1 MSKVPDNFGEDIE
14 SFKTEQKENALY
26 YKRKNEYLEKE
37 IKELDEERTK
47 LRAELR
53 RFAGFYAKVDQE
65 GLDEE
70 KKRFLDDVII
80 NLRQGDFKLPLTDK
94 SKELQK
100 QVDKLQTILTSYD
113 TIIEK
118 QRMYQPAGDAQEASM
133 NQQQFQA
140 LLEAIKEQ
148 KRELEDM
155 KGAIQDQQLSVQP
168 VNSIQRKTAL
178 RNTSKAGV
186 PTPLNESGGLRTS
199 KFGALNKDHIDQG
212 EYEAEE
218 QLQAMDS
225 QHRFTINDK
234 NRPPR
239 PIAGIFGDWTEATEG
254 ESFKFGSKLQLK
266 PYDEE
271 LAGMDMDKAKYY
283 IAVLQLHNMETMEL
297 VHRREQDSNVL
308 VEELQHLRD
317 QLRKALL
324 LQDELFARHHY
335 EVKKIDEQS
344 ASLKKENQD
353 LKTVN
358 MEFSHKIE
366 MFEKSLS
373 AIQSKSSHITE
384 GRLAELT
391 KNCAIA
397 ETNIIKLSRKYGALE
412 SEHSELSR
420 SWKIVEADHA
430 ERESAL
436 VEKMNRLLE
445 WKSDASQKVTIL
457 MERLQFSVPKEEHEA
472 LKSSYEVLNQKYAS
486 LKANENILTQQNL
499 EYKGFERERAEQM
512 DMRRKLEE
520 ELSHLEDE
528 YNVLHLRLCSL
539 DATYNRHTQIFK
551 RIATI
556 LKTNN
561 MSPLVLF
568 QSMDANRDGYLSSAE
583 FFRSLDSMGV
593 GMNEEEARGFFG
605 FLDIDAS
612 GSIDY
617 MEFARK
623 LRRFGVVLRSKEEE
637 VVTRLWNGIV
647 KANLTLETAFKII
660 DKQGQNSVGFNDM
673 MTAFKDLNVEVD
685 ARTASEFFKIVDV
698 SDNGSISAAEFYHI
712 FKKYNKQNENV
723 LSPDSTLD
731 WKMELMVRMDRLA
744 KEKGKSLEEIFTDMD
759 EDKNGR
765 ISENEFRR
773 IFLKMGIRIQ
783 PEEFKNLFF
792 AIDRNRSGEITYPE
806 LLDYINVGSPH
817 PGRQEAEREARP
829 HEDDRPEAQV
839 RLSDERRL

>member
-53 RFAGFYAKVDQE
+53 RFAGFYAKVDHE

-80 NLRQGDFKLPLTDK
+80 NLRQGDFKLPVTDK

-100 QVDKLQTILTSYD
+100 QVEKLQTILTSYD

-118 QRMYQPAGDAQEASM
+118 QRMYHPSGDVPESSM

-140 LLEAIKEQ
+140 LLDAIKEQ

-155 KGAIQDQQLSVQP
+155 KGAIQDQQLTIQP
-168 VNSIQRKTAL
+168 VNSLQRKTAA
-178 RNTSKAGV
+178 RNASKAGV
-186 PTPLNESGGLRTS
+186 PNSLNDSAAVRTS
-199 KFGALNKDHIDQG
+199 KLATLNKDHLDQDLQ
-212 EYEAEE
+212 EE
-218 QLQAMDS
+218 DLQAFNS
-225 QHRFTINDK
+225 QHRFAINDK

-297 VHRREQDSNVL
+297 VHRREQEFNV
-308 VEELQHLRD
+308 VVDELQHLRD

-324 LQDELFARHHY
+324 LQDELFSRHHF
-335 EVKKIDEQS
+335 EIKKIDEQT
-344 ASLKKENQD
+344 ATLRKDNED

-373 AIQSKSSHITE
+373 AIQSKSSHIVE

-436 VEKMNRLLE
+436 IEKMNRLLE
-445 WKSDASQKVTIL
+445 WKGDASQKVTIL
-457 MERLQFSVPKEEHEA
+457 MDRLQSSVPKEDHEA
-472 LKSSYEVLNQKYAS
+472 LKSSFEVLNQKYAS

-499 EYKGFERERAEQM
+499 EFKGMERERAEQM
-512 DMRRKLEE
+512 DMKRKLED

-539 DATYNRHTQIFK
+539 DSTYNRHTQVFK

-556 LKTNN
+556 LKSNN

-568 QSMDANRDGYLSSAE
+568 QSMDGNKDGYLSAAE
-583 FFRSLDSMGV
+583 FSRSLESMGV
-593 GMNEEEARGFFG
+593 GMNQEESKSFFE

-637 VVTRLWNGIV
+637 VVTKLWNGIV

-660 DKQGQNSVGFNDM
+660 DKQGQNSVTFNDM
-673 MTAFKDLNVEVD
+673 MTAFKDLNVDVD
-685 ARTASEFFKIVDV
+685 ARTASEFFKVVDV

-712 FKKYNKQNENV
+712 FKKYNKQNENI

-731 WKMELMVRMDRLA
+731 WKMELMVRMDKLSR
-744 KEKGKSLEEIFTDMD
+744 EKGKSIEEIFLDMD

-806 LLDYINVGSPH
+806 LLDYINV
-817 PGRQEAEREARP
+817 
-829 HEDDRPEAQV
+829 
-839 RLSDERRL
+839 RLHHSRRRRNKAKNSTE